1 MATTPRTQKPVSE
14 ETRAKDERLKKRLEN
29 LSDEDMKQ
37 FDRALGEAIK
47 PTGKQDGSSRG

>member
-1 MATTPRTQKPVSE
+1 VATTPRTQKPVSE